1 MMSFFKLYIRQRRM
15 GIIAFAV
22 FSAVFAVSFVLY
34 HLPVKA
40 VLYPALICLI
50 IGTVFLFFDIR
61 SAYAKHKY
69 LGNVQSVSGETPN
82 LLPPVKTAD
91 DADYRMIIERMT
103 KEQNDIIS
111 HMETR
116 YSEMTDYYTI
126 WAHQI
131 KNPIASMR
139 LRIQNDDSLLNRKLA
154 SDLLRIEQY
163 VEMVLMF
170 LRLDSDS
177 TDYVI
182 REYDLDGIVRQA
194 VKKFA
199 DDFISRKLKLEYE
212 PLNTS
217 VVTDEKWLLFVVEQV
232 ISNAL
237 KYTYEG
243 SISIWLE
250 EPKALCIG
258 DTGIG
263 IAPEDLPRV
272 FDKGYTGYNGRND
285 KKASGIGLYLCKRIC
300 ANLSHKIK
308 LESVLGKGTVVY
320 IDLNRTEREY
330 E

>member
-1 MMSFFKLYIRQRRM
+1 MSFFKLYIRQRRM
-15 GIIAFAV
+15 GIIAFAIFSVV
-22 FSAVFAVSFVLY
+22 FTVSFALY

-40 VLYPALICLI
+40 VLYPALICLV
-50 IGTVFLFFDIR
+50 IGTIFLFLDMR
-61 SAYAKHKY
+61 RAYTKHKY
-69 LGNVQSVSGETPN
+69 LMNVQSVSGETPN
-82 LLPPVKTAD
+82 LLPPVKTTD
-91 DADYRMIIERMT
+91 DADYRIIIERMT
-103 KEQNDIIS
+103 TEQNDIIS
-111 HMETR
+111 RMETR

-139 LRIQNDDSLLNRKLA
+139 LRIQDEDSPLNRKLA

-163 VEMVLMF
+163 VEMVLVF

-212 PLNTS
+212 PVNTS

-250 EPKALCIG
+250 EPKTLCIG

-300 ANLSHKIK
+300 ANLSNKIK